1 MRVILIALLIIMGSD
16 DDIFDQLKQA
26 DYASS
31 DVNVTNLFDPIYEN
45 VTITL
50 CGVLCAIMEF
60 KRACRLPFTTIGKLL
75 ELLQL
80 ICSPNNTLPQTLYD
94 LKKFL

>member
-1 MRVILIALLIIMGSD
+1 M
-16 DDIFDQLKQA
+16 KQA

-31 DVNVTNLFDPIYEN
+31 DVNVTNFFDPIYEN

-94 LKKFL
+94 LVISQVISHALNVFLC